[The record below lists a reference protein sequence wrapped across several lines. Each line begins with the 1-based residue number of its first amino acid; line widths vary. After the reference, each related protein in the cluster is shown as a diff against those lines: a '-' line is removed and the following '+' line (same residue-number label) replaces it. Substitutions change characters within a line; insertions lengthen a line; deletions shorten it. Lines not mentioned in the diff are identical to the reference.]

1 MCLAALGEDFVDQF
15 TGADGHRLD
24 ANFLTA
30 LEGMARGV
38 EGGGDLVDPLL
49 FLRTVREEHLDLAVL
64 VVFRA
69 LLAALDD
76 HHFVRAQRFADRPD
90 RAGPKGPAGR
100 QGKNRARKPRN
111 STCNH
116 VNEPC
121 D

>member
-24 ANFLTA
+24 ANFLAA
-30 LEGMARGV
+30 LEGMAGGV

-76 HHFVRAQRFADRPD
+76 HHFVRRDGSLTAPP
-90 RAGPKGPAGR
+90 AGPKGPAGR